1 MYALLIRLSDPDKL
15 DELLTLLLEL
25 GIDDALV
32 LHGTSMNAVL
42 ERDIPLF
49 AGLLSAF
56 PHTHPTGEMVIASS
70 PDRVT
75 IERLWNLSREIDLDF
90 TNPESAQLMVIKTE
104 EFDFQQ

>member
-1 MYALLIRLSDPDKL
+1 MYALFIRLSDPDKL
-15 DELLTLLLEL
+15 DELLTLLVEL

-56 PHTHPTGEMVIASS
+56 PHTHPSGEMIVASCL
-70 PDRVT
+70 DRTT
-75 IERLWNLSREIDLDF
+75 IEQLWGLSREIGLDF
-90 TNPESAQLMVIKTE
+90 TDPASAQLMAFKTE
-104 EFDFQQ
+104 DFDFQK